1 MNLPLNTFHP
11 SFWSVLGSFC
21 VEFCRKINTKI
32 MNKKSITFLM
42 IGTLIYGILGCEQGG
57 LDPNKAGL
65 LVPKTV
71 VDNPALPSIKINGVL
86 LHSEAFGNP
95 NNPILLV
102 LHGGPG
108 GDYRYLLNCK
118 KFVEDG
124 FYVVFYDQRGSGL
137 SQRLNKETYRI
148 NQMEEEVGGVIN
160 YYRKSPNQKVFILGH
175 SWGGMLATAFINSNL
190 TKVNGA
196 IIAEPGGLIWQDV
209 KDYVSRSN
217 KFDLTSETLN
227 DVIYQDQFLTSE
239 EDQHEIL
246 DYKYTFFSAA
256 EKNSPVGNDG
266 AAPYWRNG
274 AVIFRALL
282 ELGDKEKP
290 NWTTNL
296 SQFKTKILFVYS
308 QNNTA
313 YGEVHAKKVSSA
325 YPNVQLELTKDAGH
339 NMITFDKGW
348 QNFYPAA
355 RTYLNALK

>member
-1 MNLPLNTFHP
+1 
-11 SFWSVLGSFC
+11 
-21 VEFCRKINTKI
+21 
-32 MNKKSITFLM
+32 MNKKNLSFLM

-71 VDNPALPSIKINGVL
+71 VENTSLPSIKVNNIL
-86 LHSEAFGNP
+86 LHAEAFGNP

-118 KFVEDG
+118 KFVDDG

-137 SQRLNKETYRI
+137 SQRLSKESYKI
-148 NQMEEEVGGVIN
+148 NQMEEEVGNVIN

-175 SWGGMLATAFINSNL
+175 SWGGILATAFINANP

-196 IIAEPGGLIWQDV
+196 IIAEPGGLTWQDI
-209 KDYVSRSN
+209 KDYVGRSQ
-217 KFDLTSETLN
+217 KFNFTSEALN
-227 DVIYQDQFLTSE
+227 DATYQDQFLSGD

-246 DYKYTFFSAA
+246 DYKFSLFAAA
-256 EKNSPVGNDG
+256 EKDSPVGNEG
-266 AAPYWRNG
+266 SYPYWRYG
-274 AVIFRALL
+274 SVIQRALFD
-282 ELGDKEKP
+282 LGEKEKP

-296 SQFKTKILFVYS
+296 SQYKTKILFVYS

-313 YGEVHAKKVSSA
+313 YGEAHAKKVSSVF
-325 YPNVQLELTKDAGH
+325 PNVQLELTKDAGH
-339 NMITFDKGW
+339 NMISFAKGW
-348 QNFYPAA
+348 QNFYPVAK
-355 RTYLNALK
+355 TYLNSLK